1 MAPPPPLPPGPSA
14 TAARQRAEL
23 LDALRGQLD
32 DRPWGAVTM
41 ADVATAAGVSRQTLY
56 REFGSRRELGAALVL
71 READRFLA
79 DVEAAVRARP
89 GDPTA
94 ALADAFDAFLALAAD
109 NPIVAAFLSPSG
121 AEELLPSITVEGG
134 PLLSNAVDRLAG
146 TFREVHPA
154 LGPEDAVLVAE
165 CVVRLALSH
174 LATPEGPAAMTGA
187 AVATLLGPR
196 LEQLAAGGP
205 A

>member
-1 MAPPPPLPPGPSA
+1 MPSLPPMPLGTRA
-14 TAARQRAEL
+14 TAARQRTEL
-23 LDALRGQLD
+23 LDALRLQLD
-32 DRPWGAVTM
+32 ERPWGEVTM

-79 DVEAAVRARP
+79 DVEAAMRGRA
-89 GDPTA
+89 GDATG
-94 ALADAFDAFLALAAD
+94 ALADAFDAFLALAAG

-134 PLLSNAVDRLAG
+134 PLLTGAVQRLAR
-146 TFREVHPA
+146 TFREGHPA
-154 LGPEDAVLVAE
+154 LPEEDAVLVAE
-165 CVVRLALSH
+165 CLVRLALSH

-187 AVATLLGPR
+187 SLAALLGPR
-196 LEQLAAGGP
+196 LQQLTA
-205 A
+205 